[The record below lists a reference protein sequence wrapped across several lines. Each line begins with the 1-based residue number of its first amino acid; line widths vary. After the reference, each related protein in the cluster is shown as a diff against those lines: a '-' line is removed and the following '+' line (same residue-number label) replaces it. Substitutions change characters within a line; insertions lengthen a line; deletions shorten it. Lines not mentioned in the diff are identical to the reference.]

1 MFNELLR
8 NQMAKNLILFVILL
22 VGGKVLLN
30 SLKKLI
36 NKHFEEKEKRNPLNS
51 AKIKT
56 VSKALSSVVR
66 FIIGFIIVVIVL
78 DMLGINTRSI
88 LATAGIGGIAIA
100 FGAQTIIQDF
110 IKGMFMIIDDVIRV
124 GDLVECAGIKGTV
137 EVVGLRLTKIRDYY
151 GALHIIPNS
160 QINSIKNYN
169 RGPQRAEVIFSVS
182 YDTSLDEVKEIVEK
196 VSERLLDQKG
206 FQNIFIEKLSF
217 LGVED
222 MTDLSFKVI
231 VTSLVAEDMQFEVRR
246 RSRELIKD
254 EFDKRGIQASILE
267 KKWKSTKKM
276 ILLP

>member
-8 NQMAKNLILFVILL
+8 NQIAKNLILLVLL
-22 VGGKVLLN
+22 IVGGKIILN
-30 SLKKLI
+30 FLKNLI
-36 NKHFEEKEKRNPLNS
+36 NRYFKENQKRNPLNS
-51 AKIKT
+51 SKLET
-56 VSKALSSVVR
+56 LSKALSSVVR
-66 FIIGFIIVVIVL
+66 FIIGFIIVIIIL
-78 DMLGINTRSI
+78 DMLGINTKSI

-110 IKGMFMIIDDVIRV
+110 IKGMFIIIDDVIRV

-182 YDTSLDEVKEIVEK
+182 YDTSIDEVKEIVEE
-196 VSERLLDQKG
+196 VSERLLNLEG
-206 FQNIFIEKLSF
+206 FQNIFVEKLSF

-222 MTDLSFKVI
+222 MSDLSFKVI

-254 EFDKRGIQASILE
+254 EFDKRGIQASVLE
-267 KKWKSTKKM
+267 KK
-276 ILLP
+276 

>member
-8 NQMAKNLILFVILL
+8 NQIAKNLILLVLL
-22 VGGKVLLN
+22 IVGGKILLN
-30 SLKKLI
+30 FLKSLI
-36 NKHFEEKEKRNPLNS
+36 NRYFKENEKRNPLNS
-51 AKIKT
+51 SKLET
-56 VSKALSSVVR
+56 LSKALSSVVR
-66 FIIGFIIVVIVL
+66 FIIGFIIVIIIL
-78 DMLGINTRSI
+78 DMLGINTKSI

-110 IKGMFMIIDDVIRV
+110 IKGMFIIIDDVIRV

-182 YDTSLDEVKEIVEK
+182 YDTSIDEVKEIVEE
-196 VSERLLDQKG
+196 VSERLLNLEG
-206 FQNIFIEKLSF
+206 FQNIFVEKLSF

-222 MTDLSFKVI
+222 MSDLSFKVI

-254 EFDKRGIQASILE
+254 EFDKRGIQASVLE
-267 KKWKSTKKM
+267 KK
-276 ILLP
+276 